1 MKNEAA
7 IASVFMSGR
16 SQAVRIPKAFR
27 LDAEKVEIV
36 KQGKDL
42 LLKPVKKEEPWAGMR
57 KVAGTFPADCF
68 DIDKPPMWGY
78 PRMEFDEKPEHF
90 EARVRE
96 YENWRKVEEQKEKVA
111 NREK

>member
-1 MKNEAA
+1 ML
-7 IASVFMSGR
+7 FR
-16 SQAVRIPKAFR
+16 S
-27 LDAEKVEIV
+27 
-36 KQGKDL
+36 
-42 LLKPVKKEEPWAGMR
+42 
-57 KVAGTFPADCF
+57 